1 MRRRWSAVVLVAC
14 AVVVACGAL
23 LAVAARTALPADG
36 AGRRT
41 PPRALEAAELDVLHT
56 AGELLVRDCMRAQGF
71 SYWPVPRV
79 PHPDWR
85 DFPYGVDDVDW
96 ARSHGFGRRIERQ
109 LDEEAASGPRAQYQ
123 SGLSAQRLQAL
134 GVALMG
140 PDATGLAVENP
151 GGGTLS
157 HSDRGC
163 ITASWRQLY
172 GDVRL
177 WYGSSETVKQLGA
190 VRTGRVNQDPAF
202 RTALAGWSE
211 CVGRRGF
218 PAAHPVRQR
227 DEQLARTGPAA
238 EAEDVPMAS
247 AQAECARSTGL
258 ADTAQ
263 DLHRR
268 FSDVIRAENGAA
280 FDAVRRL
287 QVAAL
292 PTARDVVARHTGS

>member
-1 MRRRWSAVVLVAC
+1 MRRRWSAVVA
-14 AVVVACGAL
+14 VACGAL
-23 LAVAARTALPADG
+23 LAVAAWTSLPADG
-36 AGRRT
+36 AGRRA
-41 PPRALEAAELDVLHT
+41 PARAPEAAELDLLHT
-56 AGELLVRDCMRAQGF
+56 AGELLVQDCMRAQGF

-79 PHPDWR
+79 PHADLR

-96 ARSHGFGRRIERQ
+96 ARDHGFGRRIEQR
-109 LDEEAASGPRAQYQ
+109 LDEEAATGPRAQYQ
-123 SGLSAQRLQAL
+123 SGLSTERLEAL

-140 PDATGLAVENP
+140 PDSKGLAVESP

-163 ITASWRQLY
+163 ITDSWRQLY

-177 WYGSSETVKQLGA
+177 WFGASETVKQLGA
-190 VRTGRVNQDPAF
+190 TRTARVNQDPAF
-202 RTALAGWSE
+202 LRALAGWSE

-218 PAAHPVRQR
+218 PAVHPVRQR

-238 EAEDVPMAS
+238 EAEDVPMAT

-268 FSDVIRAENGAA
+268 SSDTIRVEHGAA
-280 FDAVRRL
+280 FDAMRRM

-292 PTARDVVARHTGS
+292 PTARDVVARHSGG

>member
-1 MRRRWSAVVLVAC
+1 MRRRWPAVVTA
-14 AVVVACGAL
+14 ACGAV
-23 LAVAARTALPADG
+23 LAVAAWTALPADG
-36 AGRRT
+36 AGQRA
-41 PPRALEAAELDVLHT
+41 PARALEAAELDVLHT
-56 AGELLVRDCMRAQGF
+56 AGELLVQDCVRAQGF
-71 SYWPVPRV
+71 SYWPVPRL

-96 ARSHGFGRRIERQ
+96 ARGHGFGRRIERQ
-109 LDEEAASGPRAQYQ
+109 LDEEAASGPAARYR
-123 SGLSAQRLQAL
+123 SGLSAERLEAL

-140 PDATGLAVENP
+140 PDAKGLSVGNP

-163 ITASWRQLY
+163 IAASWRQLY
-172 GDVRL
+172 GDARL
-177 WYGSSETVKQLGA
+177 WYGASETVKQLGA
-190 VRTGRVNQDPAF
+190 VRTGRVDQDPAF

-227 DEQLARTGPAA
+227 DEQLAQTGPAA
-238 EAEDVPMAS
+238 EAQDVPTAT

-263 DLHRR
+263 NLHRR
-268 FSDVIRAENGAA
+268 YSDMIRAEYRAA
-280 FDAVRRL
+280 FDAMRRM

-292 PTARDVVARHTGS
+292 PTARDVVARHTGG

>member
-1 MRRRWSAVVLVAC
+1 MLTTARRGWISASLA
-14 AVVVACGAL
+14 ACGAL
-23 LAVAARTALPADG
+23 LAVAAWTALPDGG
-36 AGRRT
+36 AGQRA
-41 PPRALEAAELDVLHT
+41 PARALETAELDLLHT
-56 AGELLVRDCMRAQGF
+56 AGELLVQDCMRARGF

-79 PHPDWR
+79 PHPDFR

-96 ARSHGFGRRIERQ
+96 ARRQGFGRRIERQ
-109 LDEEAASGPRAQYQ
+109 LDEEAASGPRGRYR
-123 SGLSAQRLQAL
+123 SGLSAERLEAL
-134 GVALMG
+134 GAALMG
-140 PDATGLAVENP
+140 PDAKGLEVRNP

-163 ITASWRQLY
+163 IAASWRQLY
-172 GDVRL
+172 GDARL

-190 VRTGRVNQDPAF
+190 TRTGRVNQDPAF

-218 PAAHPVRQR
+218 PAEHPVRQR
-227 DEQLARTGPAA
+227 DEQLARTGPDA
-238 EAEDVPMAS
+238 EAQDVPMAV

-268 FSDVIRAENGAA
+268 YSAMIRAENGAA
-280 FDAVRRL
+280 FDAMRRL
-287 QVAAL
+287 QAAAL
-292 PTARDVVARHTGS
+292 PTARDVVARHPGG

>member
-1 MRRRWSAVVLVAC
+1 MHRRWSAVVT
-14 AVVVACGAL
+14 VACGAL
-23 LAVAARTALPADG
+23 LAGAAWTALPADG
-36 AGRRT
+36 AGQ
-41 PPRALEAAELDVLHT
+41 RAPARAPETAELDLLHT
-56 AGELLVRDCMRAQGF
+56 AGELLVQDCMRAQGF

-79 PHPDWR
+79 PHPDLR

-96 ARSHGFGRRIERQ
+96 ARAHGFGRRIEQQ
-109 LDEEAASGPRAQYQ
+109 LDQEAAAGPRARYQ
-123 SGLSAQRLQAL
+123 SGLSAERLEAL

-140 PDATGLAVENP
+140 PDSKGLAVENP

-163 ITASWRQLY
+163 ITTSWRELY

-177 WYGSSETVKQLGA
+177 WFGASETVKQLGA
-190 VRTGRVNQDPAF
+190 VRTGRVGEDPAF

-238 EAEDVPMAS
+238 EAQDVPMAT

-268 FSDVIRAENGAA
+268 CSDMIRAEHGAA
-280 FDAVRRL
+280 FDAMRRM

-292 PTARDVVARHTGS
+292 PTARDVVARHSGS